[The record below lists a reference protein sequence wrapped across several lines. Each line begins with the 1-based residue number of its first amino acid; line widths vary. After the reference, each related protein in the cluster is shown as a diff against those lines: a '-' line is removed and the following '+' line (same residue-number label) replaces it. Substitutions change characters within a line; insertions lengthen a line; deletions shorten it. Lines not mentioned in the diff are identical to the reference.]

1 MPTKQPTTKSRT
13 EPRTEPARTEP
24 RTEPPR
30 SAAPPVSTEIVSTGI
45 GGLAFEWFLEL
56 PVQVVLLVLW
66 VAGIGFFGVCALL
79 TYMGISALV
88 EMVGGAF

>member
-1 MPTKQPTTKSRT
+1 MRTKQPTTKSRT
-13 EPRTEPARTEP
+13 EPRTEPA

-66 VAGIGFFGVCALL
+66 VAGIVFFGACALL